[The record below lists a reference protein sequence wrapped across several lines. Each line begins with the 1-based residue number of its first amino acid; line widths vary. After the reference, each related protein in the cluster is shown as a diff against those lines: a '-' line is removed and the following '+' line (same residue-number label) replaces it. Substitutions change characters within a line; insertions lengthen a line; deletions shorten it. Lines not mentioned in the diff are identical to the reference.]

1 MKLSTIADKI
11 SKGEEI
17 TWEELAQL
25 KKAVARTNA
34 WHQWNTDDIV
44 SKLTLLIKKTYN
56 VDATDKEKW
65 AWIFKSILWI
75 CQDEWEIERNWT
87 LYFKSIPHTWDVTSI
102 PYAEDYTDELNFKI
116 MEEHFTSC
124 LTPIE
129 LYIYKNN
136 IQWDLPYME
145 TAKKFWVSPQW
156 IELLRDNLVKKI
168 KDYIDNYLK

>member
-11 SKGEEI
+11 ARCEEI

-34 WHQWNTDDIV
+34 WHQWDTDEIV
-44 SKLTLLIKKTYN
+44 SKLSLLIRKTYN
-56 VDATDKEKW
+56 VNASDKEKW
-65 AWIFKSILWI
+65 AWIFKTILWI
-75 CQDEWEIERNWT
+75 CQDEWDIEKNWT
-87 LYFKSIPHTWDVTSI
+87 LYFKTI
-102 PYAEDYTDELNFKI
+102 PYGYEEGITEDYTDELNFKI

-136 IQWDLPYME
+136 IQWTVPYME
-145 TAKKFWVSPQW
+145 TAKKFWVSPQRV
-156 IELLRDNLVKKI
+156 ELLRDNMLKKI
-168 KDYIDNYLK
+168 KVYIDNYLK